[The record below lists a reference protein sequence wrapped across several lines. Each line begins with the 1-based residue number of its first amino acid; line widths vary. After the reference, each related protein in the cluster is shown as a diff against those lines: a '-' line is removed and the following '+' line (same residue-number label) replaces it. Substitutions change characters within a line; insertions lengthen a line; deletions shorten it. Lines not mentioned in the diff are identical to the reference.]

1 MDTNLY
7 NQAVKMLSAK
17 RLEHTLGVRD
27 TAMKLCDLYGGDKE
41 KAEVSAILHD
51 IFRGRTVD
59 ELNDLVKKYGLPD
72 KYIGNANLAHGKLAE
87 AYAREEMGV
96 LDPDI
101 LNAISYHT
109 TGRKEMTLLEKI
121 VFLADAIE
129 PGRDYPLVEK
139 LRDIAFNESLDRACL
154 MTLDGTIN
162 HLINQGIKRE
172 DIDIDTLE
180 AYEYFLTKEK
190 ETK

>member
-59 ELNDLVKKYGLPD
+59 ELNELVKKYSLPD

-154 MTLDGTIN
+154 MTLDGTIK